1 MYSGPLT
8 FRHFLLVRFDKPPL
22 QWRFHK
28 MYVRLDWYELRPS
41 RVKLT
46 EPLLLYPFGVKY

>member
-8 FRHFLLVRFDKPPL
+8 FSHSLLLRFDKPPL

-28 MYVRLDWYELRPS
+28 MYVRLDWCELRPS